1 MASLCVG
8 WPGEAGEAG
17 VHYGSGVVRRS
28 CMRWVFWD
36 DRVNQVRRVTARGG
50 GSGDRRC
57 RE

>member
-1 MASLCVG
+1 MG

-28 CMRWVFWD
+28 CMRWVLWD

-57 RE
+57 RG